1 MDIDKKDIIWS
12 YFSQILQFAASII
25 ILPIVL
31 IRLSEFDISMYYIF
45 TSIGLF
51 INLVDFGLQPTL
63 SRFVSYIYSGAQT
76 LIREGFVGSETN
88 SVNYRL
94 LKELVVSVKR
104 IYGFLTISILL
115 ILGTL
120 GTFYISSLASQD
132 YRTTMIAWILYLI
145 SACFNLFYYYYTPL
159 LIGRGL
165 IKESHKTI
173 VFSKLSYILIAYIGV
188 ALGYGLIAI
197 SLANLIGSFVNRFLS
212 HIMFFDEE
220 TKRKFQA
227 IDVRVRVKETLS
239 IIGHSSIRMG
249 LVSLGT
255 FLTYRSNIFFASK
268 YLSIEQVASYG
279 LSIQIVTLLVKIA
292 TLFFNTMLPKFN
304 NLRFLEKKDEYKRLF
319 IMSWGIMVITYLSG
333 ATVIVLFGNRILEII
348 GSNALLLSDELLLFM
363 LLTFLLE
370 INHGI
375 SMSFL
380 STNNIIEYHRSSIFT
395 GIATVVIAFISLE
408 YLNLNVYGLLIAQ
421 FISSL
426 AYNNWKWPLEVKKLL
441 SSNYYEYIKT
451 FVDISKHELRKVR
464 KNA

>member
-1 MDIDKKDIIWS
+1 
-12 YFSQILQFAASII
+12 
-25 ILPIVL
+25 
-31 IRLSEFDISMYYIF
+31 
-45 TSIGLF
+45 
-51 INLVDFGLQPTL
+51 
-63 SRFVSYIYSGAQT
+63 
-76 LIREGFVGSETN
+76 
-88 SVNYRL
+88 
-94 LKELVVSVKR
+94 
-104 IYGFLTISILL
+104 
-115 ILGTL
+115 
-120 GTFYISSLASQD
+120 
-132 YRTTMIAWILYLI
+132 
-145 SACFNLFYYYYTPL
+145 
-159 LIGRGL
+159 
-165 IKESHKTI
+165 
-173 VFSKLSYILIAYIGV
+173 
-188 ALGYGLIAI
+188 
-197 SLANLIGSFVNRFLS
+197 
-212 HIMFFDEE
+212 
-220 TKRKFQA
+220 
-227 IDVRVRVKETLS
+227 
-239 IIGHSSIRMG
+239 
-249 LVSLGT
+249 
-255 FLTYRSNIFFASK
+255 
-268 YLSIEQVASYG
+268 
-279 LSIQIVTLLVKIA
+279 
-292 TLFFNTMLPKFN
+292 MLPKFN

-451 FVDISKHELRKVR
+451 FVNISKHELRKVR

>member
-31 IRLSEFDISMYYIF
+31 IRLTEFDISMYYIF

-132 YRTTMIAWILYLI
+132 YKTTMIAWFLYLI

-173 VFSKLSYILIAYIGV
+173 VFSKLSYIFIAYIGV
-188 ALGYGLIAI
+188 TLGYGLIAI

-220 TKRKFQA
+220 TKRKFQT

-249 LVSLGT
+249 LVSLGS

-333 ATVIVLFGNRILEII
+333 ATVIVLFGNSILEII

-451 FVDISKHELRKVR
+451 FVNISKHELRKVR